1 MQTRPVA
8 VDSPYAALLGAVPV
22 RAETVRVLGSDTRF
36 WDYGAPDAAVTI
48 IAVHGYRGEH
58 HGLEPV
64 IAHLAGLRVIGP
76 DLPGFGESTP
86 MTEADHS
93 VAGYGAWLRGF
104 VAALGLPRH
113 PVILGHSFGSIVV
126 SHAIA
131 DGLDAPR
138 LILLNP
144 IAAPALKGPQ
154 AVMTWLTMLWY
165 RIGRFLPERAGTA
178 WLGNPAI
185 VRFMSVML
193 AQSKDRRLRRW
204 IHDQH
209 ATYFSR
215 YSDRDTV
222 VAGFKASIGSDVSEV
237 AGSLT
242 MPTLLVGASNDPITT
257 VAAYERLHELIP
269 GSDLVILPGVG
280 HLIHYEKPRE
290 AAGEIVRFLGVGQ
303 VVGDELT

>member
-1 MQTRPVA
+1 VA
-8 VDSPYAALLGAVPV
+8 VESPYAALLGEVPV
-22 RAETVRVLGSDTRF
+22 RAHAVRVLGSDTHY
-36 WDYGAPDAAVTI
+36 WDYGPVDAATTV

-58 HGLEPV
+58 HGLEPIV
-64 IAHLAGLRVIGP
+64 AHLAGLRIISP
-76 DLPGFGESTP
+76 DLPGFGDSTP
-86 MTEADHS
+86 LRDADHS
-93 VAGYGAWLRGF
+93 IEGYASWLREF
-104 VAALGLPRH
+104 VAALDLAQQ

-131 DGLDAPR
+131 GGLETPK

-154 AVMTWLTMLWY
+154 AVMTWLTLLWY
-165 RIGRFLPERAGTA
+165 RVGRLLPERAGAA
-178 WLGNPAI
+178 WLGNRGI

-193 AQSKDRRLRRW
+193 AQSKDKTLRRW

-222 VAGFKASIGSDVSEV
+222 IAGFRASIGSDVSEV
-237 AGSLT
+237 AGSIHV
-242 MPTLLVGASNDPITT
+242 PTLLVGASNDPITT
-257 VAAYERLHELIP
+257 VAAYHRLQGLMP
-269 GSDLVILPGVG
+269 SSQLVILQGVG

-290 AAGEIVRFLGVGQ
+290 AAEAIVAFLGSGSVAPPQ
-303 VVGDELT
+303 RA

>member
-1 MQTRPVA
+1 MA

-22 RAETVRVLGSDTRF
+22 RAREARVLGSQTHF
-36 WDYGAPDAAVTI
+36 WDYGPEDAATTV

-64 IAHLAGLRVIGP
+64 IAHLAGVRVISP

-86 MTEADHS
+86 LDREHS
-93 VAGYGAWLRGF
+93 IDGYSAWLRAF
-104 VAALGLPRH
+104 VEQLALPEP

-126 SHAIA
+126 SHAVA

-154 AVMTWLTMLWY
+154 AFMTQLTLLWY
-165 RIGRFLPERAGTA
+165 RVGRMLPERVGAA
-178 WLGNPAI
+178 WLGNPLI
-185 VRFMSVML
+185 VRFMSQVL
-193 AQSKDRRLRRW
+193 VQTDDRELQRW

-222 VAGFKASIGSDVSEV
+222 IEGFRASIGSDVSEV
-237 AGSLT
+237 AGSIT

-269 GSDLVILPGVG
+269 GSELVILQGVG

-290 AAGEIVRFLGVGQ
+290 AAEAIVAFLGTGR
-303 VVGDELT
+303 VVDGPA

>member
-1 MQTRPVA
+1 MV
-8 VDSPYAALLGAVPV
+8 VESPYAALLGAV
-22 RAETVRVLGSDTRF
+22 TVRDREVSVLGSSTHY
-36 WDYGAPDAAVTI
+36 WDYGPLDAPVTVV
-48 IAVHGYRGEH
+48 AVHGYRGEH

-64 IAHLAGLRVIGP
+64 IAHLGGIRVISP

-86 MTEADHS
+86 LTEVDHS
-93 VAGYGAWLRGF
+93 IGGYAAWLRGF
-104 VAALGLPRH
+104 VEALGLRTAPI
-113 PVILGHSFGSIVV
+113 ILGHSFGSIVV

-131 DGLDAPR
+131 DGLEAPK

-154 AVMTWLTMLWY
+154 AVMTWLTLLWY
-165 RIGRFLPERAGTA
+165 RVGRFLPERAGAA
-178 WLGNPAI
+178 WLGNSGI

-193 AQSKDRRLRRW
+193 AQSKDKQLRRW

-222 VAGFKASIGSDVSEV
+222 VAGFRASIGSDVSEV
-237 AGSLT
+237 AST
-242 MPTLLVGASNDPITT
+242 IDMPTLLVGASNDPITT
-257 VAAYERLHELIP
+257 VASYHRLHELIP
-269 GSDLVILPGVG
+269 SSRLVILQGVG

-290 AAGEIVRFLGVGQ
+290 AAEAIVGFLGAGR
-303 VVGDELT
+303 VVDSVAS

>member
-1 MQTRPVA
+1 M
-8 VDSPYAALLGAVPV
+8 
-22 RAETVRVLGSDTRF
+22 RVLGSDTHY
-36 WDYGAPDAAVTI
+36 WDYGPVDAAATV

-64 IAHLAGLRVIGP
+64 IAHLAGVRMLSP

-86 MTEADHS
+86 LTETDHS
-93 VAGYGAWLRGF
+93 IDGYSAWLRGF
-104 VAALGLPRH
+104 VAALDLPQP

-131 DGLDAPR
+131 DGLEAPK

-154 AVMTWLTMLWY
+154 AVMTWLTLLWY
-165 RIGRFLPERAGTA
+165 RVGRLLPERVGAA
-178 WLGNPAI
+178 WLGNRGI

-193 AQSKDRRLRRW
+193 AQSKDRELRRW

-222 VAGFKASIGSDVSEV
+222 IAGFKASIGSDVSEV
-237 AGSLT
+237 ADRLT

-257 VAAYERLHELIP
+257 VAAYERLHGLIP
-269 GSDLVILPGVG
+269 GSELVVLQGVG

-290 AAGEIVRFLGVGQ
+290 AAVAIVGFLGAGSVAGS
-303 VVGDELT
+303 GE

>member
-1 MQTRPVA
+1 MA

-22 RAETVRVLGSDTRF
+22 RAHAVRVLGSDTHY
-36 WDYGAPDAAVTI
+36 WDYGPMDAAATV

-64 IAHLAGLRVIGP
+64 VAHLAGVRVISP

-86 MTEADHS
+86 LTETDHS
-93 VAGYGAWLRGF
+93 IDGYAAWLRGF
-104 VAALGLPRH
+104 VAALDLPVD

-131 DGLDAPR
+131 DGLETPK

-154 AVMTWLTMLWY
+154 AVMTWLTLLWY
-165 RIGRFLPERAGTA
+165 RVGRLLPERAGAA
-178 WLGNPAI
+178 WLGNRGI
-185 VRFMSVML
+185 VRFMSGML
-193 AQSKDRRLRRW
+193 AQSKDPALRRW

-209 ATYFSR
+209 ATFFSR

-222 VAGFKASIGSDVSEV
+222 VEGFRASIGSDVSEV
-237 AGSLT
+237 AGSIHV
-242 MPTLLVGASNDPITT
+242 PTLLVGASNDPITT

-269 GSDLVILPGVG
+269 GSELVILQGVG

-290 AAGEIVRFLGVGQ
+290 AAEAIVDFLGSGR
-303 VVGDELT
+303 VVSSGRA

>member
-1 MQTRPVA
+1 M
-8 VDSPYAALLGAVPV
+8 
-22 RAETVRVLGSDTRF
+22 RAHEVRVLGSETHY
-36 WDYGAPDAAVTI
+36 WDYGPVDAATTL

-64 IAHLAGLRVIGP
+64 VAHLAGIRIISP

-86 MTEADHS
+86 LREADHS
-93 VAGYGAWLRGF
+93 IDGYAAWLREF
-104 VAALGLPRH
+104 VAALDLARE

-131 DGLDAPR
+131 DGLETPK

-144 IAAPALKGPQ
+144 IAAPALKGSQ
-154 AVMTWLTMLWY
+154 AVMTWLTLLWY
-165 RIGRFLPERAGTA
+165 RVGRLLPERAGAA
-178 WLGNPAI
+178 WLGNRGI

-193 AQSKDRRLRRW
+193 AQSKDKALRRW

-222 VAGFKASIGSDVSEV
+222 VEGFRASIGSDVSEV
-237 AGSLT
+237 AGSIHV
-242 MPTLLVGASNDPITT
+242 PTLLVGASNDPITT
-257 VAAYERLHELIP
+257 VAAYHRLQGLIP
-269 GSDLVILPGVG
+269 GSELVIL
-280 HLIHYEKPRE
+280 
-290 AAGEIVRFLGVGQ
+290 
-303 VVGDELT
+303 

>member
-1 MQTRPVA
+1 VA

-22 RAETVRVLGSDTRF
+22 RASELRVLGSLTRY
-36 WDYGAPDAAVTI
+36 WDYGPLDAATTVV
-48 IAVHGYRGEH
+48 AVHGYRGEH

-64 IAHLAGLRVIGP
+64 IAHLAGVRLLSP

-86 MTEADHS
+86 LREADHS
-93 VAGYGAWLRGF
+93 IDGYASWLRRF
-104 VAALGLPRH
+104 VTALALPRQ

-131 DGLDAPR
+131 AGLPAPK

-154 AVMTWLTMLWY
+154 AVMTWLTLLWY
-165 RIGRFLPERAGTA
+165 RVGRLLPERAGTA

-185 VRFMSVML
+185 VRFMSMML
-193 AQSKDRRLRRW
+193 AQSKDKSLRRW
-204 IHDQH
+204 IHHQH

-222 VAGFKASIGSDVSEV
+222 IEGFRASIGSDVSEV
-237 AGSLT
+237 AQHLT

-257 VAAYERLHELIP
+257 VAAYERLHQLIP
-269 GSDLVILPGVG
+269 GSELVILQGVG

-290 AAGEIVRFLGVGQ
+290 AAEAIVGFLGAGS
-303 VVGDELT
+303 VVGADKS

>member
-1 MQTRPVA
+1 MA

-22 RAETVRVLGSDTRF
+22 RVGEVRVLGSETHF
-36 WDYGAPDAAVTI
+36 WDYGPEDAAATV

-64 IAHLAGLRVIGP
+64 VAHLAGLRIISP
-76 DLPGFGESTP
+76 DLPGFGDSTP
-86 MTEADHS
+86 LTEREHTID
-93 VAGYGAWLRGF
+93 GYAAWLRGF
-104 VAALGLPRH
+104 VAALDLAQP

-131 DGLDAPR
+131 DGLETPK

-154 AVMTWLTMLWY
+154 AAMTQLTLLWY
-165 RIGRFLPERAGTA
+165 RVGRALPERAGAA
-178 WLGNPAI
+178 WLGNRAI
-185 VRFMSVML
+185 VRFMSGILV
-193 AQSKDRRLRRW
+193 QTKDRELERW

-209 ATYFSR
+209 ATYFSK

-222 VAGFKASIGSDVSEV
+222 IAGFRASIGSDVSEV
-237 AGSLT
+237 VDSIT

-269 GSDLVILPGVG
+269 GSELVILQGVG

-290 AAGEIVRFLGVGQ
+290 AAEAIVGFLGVGS
-303 VVGDELT
+303 VVGAATG

>member
-1 MQTRPVA
+1 VA
-8 VDSPYAALLGAVPV
+8 VQSPYAALLGEVPV
-22 RAETVRVLGSDTRF
+22 RAREVRVLGSQTHY
-36 WDYGAPDAAVTI
+36 WDYGPMDAATTV

-64 IAHLAGLRVIGP
+64 VAHLAGLRIISP
-76 DLPGFGESTP
+76 DLPGFGDSTP
-86 MTEADHS
+86 LRETGHS
-93 VAGYGAWLRGF
+93 IDGYAAWLRAF
-104 VAALGLPRH
+104 VTALDLPQQ

-131 DGLDAPR
+131 DGLETPK

-154 AVMTWLTMLWY
+154 AVMTWLTLLWY
-165 RIGRFLPERAGTA
+165 RVGRLLPERAGAA
-178 WLGNPAI
+178 WLGNRSI

-193 AQSKDRRLRRW
+193 AQSKDKALRRW

-222 VAGFKASIGSDVSEV
+222 IEGFRASIGSDVSEV
-237 AGSLT
+237 AGSIHV
-242 MPTLLVGASNDPITT
+242 PTLLVGASNDPITT
-257 VAAYERLHELIP
+257 VAAYHRLHGLIP
-269 GSDLVILPGVG
+269 GSDLVILQGVG

-290 AAGEIVRFLGVGQ
+290 AAEAIVAFLGDGRVAAPASQ
-303 VVGDELT
+303 